1 MLLKEWALQASL
13 EQALALPVSVIASAD
28 AALQAKGQIGFID
41 LFTQPLF
48 EAVSDVIPELHV
60 YADTC
65 AENRSKWQG
74 RLDHFSDLAAAAAA
88 DAAADAEQAE
98 QAAGSRESG
107 VPLVQPAIDPADEV
121 DGRFTTLF
129 PLSLPT
135 CLVPA
140 TQLAPGPSCTA
151 AASQVPGP
159 APAPTVSQSSSPT
172 ARTESPVT
180 QAMRAVYHAS
190 LLDQRVRHGSW
201 SRSARMIPGVGINL
215 AEARRS
221 SLPEAHSSLKA

>member
-13 EQALALPVSVIASAD
+13 EQALDLPVSVIASAD

-48 EAVSDVIPELHV
+48 EAVSDVIPELQV

-74 RLDHFSDLAAAAAA
+74 RLDHFSAMAAA
-88 DAAADAEQAE
+88 EAE
-98 QAAGSRESG
+98 QAAETRESG
-107 VPLVQPAIDPADEV
+107 VPLVQPAIDPADEQ

-140 TQLAPGPSCTA
+140 THLEPGPSGPAAPQVPVTA
-151 AASQVPGP
+151 PQAASQP
-159 APAPTVSQSSSPT
+159 QSG
-172 ARTESPVT
+172 AESPVT

-201 SRSARMIPGVGINL
+201 SRSARMIPGVGVNL
-215 AEARRS
+215 AETRRS
-221 SLPEAHSSLKA
+221 SLPEAHPSLAA